1 MTNKTKNTTTSTVV
15 KSNTNNNEVTVAY
28 FRLQKISNPKYTIM
42 EISHEEWES
51 QIIADVC
58 NNDYWEYIDRE
69 IVETN
74 IEAISE
80 AIEDFNEKEYR
91 ECTKLDGLYFD
102 SEFYCNP
109 AEVNYIN
116 VTDIVES
123 GFYNNI
129 SDLKRDNKYNADIM
143 KAVEKYEDETKY

>member
-42 EISHEEWES
+42 EISHEEWENN
-51 QIIADVC
+51 IIADLC

-74 IEAISE
+74 IEARSE
-80 AIEDFNEKEYR
+80 AEEDFNEVEYR
-91 ECTKLDGLYFD
+91 DNTKLDGLYFD
-102 SEFYCNP
+102 GEFYCNP
-109 AEVNYIN
+109 AEVNHIN
-116 VTDIVES
+116 ETDKVES
-123 GFYNNI
+123 GFYSNI